1 MDNRPSYN
9 GVRPANRT
17 VLRIH
22 PKQPETPETRVTTQ
36 NPPTTTPS
44 PRGHA

>member
-9 GVRPANRT
+9 GVRPTNRT

-22 PKQPETPETRVTTQ
+22 PKQPETRVTTQ

-44 PRGHA
+44 PRGDA